1 MAVNSNQTI
10 SSAVWDYFNIDPTEL
25 RYAVCNICNKR
36 VSRGSLNSNFSTT
49 LPFNHLKVHHSA
61 EYNLISKKKPQFETQ
76 IMKQQGLEESF
87 AQNWPDSDPRA
98 QRITD
103 AISSFLILDCQPFK
117 IVNNLGFE
125 ELLPI
130 LK

>member
-1 MAVNSNQTI
+1 M
-10 SSAVWDYFNIDPTEL
+10 
-25 RYAVCNICNKR
+25 CNICNER

-49 LPFNHLKVHHSA
+49 PLFSHLKVHHTA
-61 EYNLISKKKPQFETQ
+61 EYNLISKTKTQFETQ

-117 IVNNLGFE
+117 IVNNKDSE